1 MKKCFCASPSHPTQ
15 EQFFTFFT
23 SFSMKP
29 QKLWT
34 LPCPHTTVT
43 THHAVWAY
51 DSARQHSHFRDC
63 KQREKKE
70 ETKDKEI
77 KILTSSFG
85 FLEGHLYMF
94 SYMDPYIL
102 QICRLFYRG
111 FFSSWFES
119 RKILKTFFSSGQEL
133 FLNKIKILTERKEN
147 YCVSSFGNRNRTQCK
162 YS

>member
-1 MKKCFCASPSHPTQ
+1 MFLCISI
-15 EQFFTFFT
+15 T
-23 SFSMKP
+23 SYSRTIFYIFHLRFSMKP

-102 QICRLFYRG
+102 QICRLFYRW
-111 FFSSWFES
+111 FFFLLIWEQKDF
-119 RKILKTFFSSGQEL
+119 KNFFFFFGSGIISE
-133 FLNKIKILTERKEN
+133 
-147 YCVSSFGNRNRTQCK
+147 
-162 YS
+162 